1 VTAPGPQASLD
12 VPAAARLAAAKRVAK
27 AAYTLARERGS
38 AAVPARLQRIAQN
51 TTAVSRVAVVGERKR
66 GKSTLVNA
74 LVEYADLLPR
84 DIDVATNTY
93 IEVLSPTRLGLP
105 AVPQARVHLQSGAIV
120 EADVADLGRWASEQA
135 NPRNARRV
143 AYVQVL
149 IPHPLLDAGLV
160 LLDTPGLGGLMGS
173 HGTMTLSALEQSTAV
188 VLVLNAAAPASAD
201 ELAFLGRAR
210 ERVSNVLVVE
220 SAGPEATDAEAVAAA
235 DRTALRRLDPSLGS
249 VPIVVASPLDAHD
262 ALTEPDAEV
271 AAELRA
277 LSGLDVLVR
286 RLLDDVLG
294 PELDR
299 QAQLLETEV
308 LDCLDELAGPDR
320 ALVASLGGL
329 DAATALDRARRDLA
343 ETERASPVTAFDAR
357 YGELRREVDATMQA
371 QITRE
376 RDDLMDRVED
386 RWSGSLAEALPELC
400 RTLLAQAATEA
411 GRSLAAGAGPIA
423 ADAAER
429 HGLGIV
435 TTAVDAPDAELAIDL
450 PGRSRAVR
458 QIDQERVLGWLT
470 RGGPMLMIGVVTA
483 NPILL
488 GIGVVIVA
496 ASEQIQG
503 SSLNRRR
510 AREYVQRA
518 VARGQLELRSAID
531 ERAGGVRTAFAED
544 LHARHTARVERLRA
558 TVHALESGADPDV
571 ARQRIDEVQR
581 LQDELRALAERV

>member
-1 VTAPGPQASLD
+1 VNAGPQAPLA
-12 VPAAARLAAAKRVAK
+12 VPAAERLAAAKRVAK
-27 AAYTLARERGS
+27 AAYTLARGRGS

-74 LVEYADLLPR
+74 LVDSPDLLPR
-84 DIDVATNTY
+84 DVDVATNTY
-93 IEVLSPTRLGLP
+93 IEVLSPARLGLP

-120 EADVADLGRWASEQA
+120 EAEVADLGRWASEQA

-143 AYVQVL
+143 AHVQVL
-149 IPHPLLDAGLV
+149 LPHPLLDAGLV
-160 LLDTPGLGGLMGS
+160 LLDTPGLGGLLGA

-188 VLVLNAAAPASAD
+188 VLVLNAAAPATAD
-201 ELAFLGRAR
+201 ELAFLERAH

-235 DRTALRRLDPSLGS
+235 DRTALRRLDPSLRS
-249 VPIVVASPLDAHD
+249 VPIIVASPLDAHD

-277 LSGLDVLVR
+277 LSGLDALVR

-294 PELDR
+294 PELER

-343 ETERASPVTAFDAR
+343 ETERTSPVTAFDAR
-357 YGELRREVDATMQA
+357 FGELRREVDATMQA
-371 QITRE
+371 HITRD

-386 RWSGSLAEALPELC
+386 RWSGSLAEALPEMC
-400 RTLLAQAATEA
+400 RTLLAQAASEA

-423 ADAAER
+423 AEAAER
-429 HGLGIV
+429 HGLGMV

-518 VARGQLELRSAID
+518 IARGQLELRSAID
-531 ERAGGVRTAFAED
+531 ERAGSVRTAFAED
-544 LHARHTARVERLRA
+544 LHARHTARVERLQA
-558 TVHALESGADPDV
+558 TVHALESGASPDV
-571 ARQRIDEVQR
+571 ARERIDEVQR
-581 LQDELRALAERV
+581 LQDELRALAGRA